1 MILTA
6 LITNIVS
13 EESYMTQAI
22 LVSLLYELLID
33 AIKEILFVPSQVTVR
48 WGGEKEN
55 IIHEGDLNLSLR
67 VAIFTN
73 PRPMQ
78 EEALFKEDTLKIS
91 RPQDPI
97 MTKANIQN
105 FLVSGANKL
114 SSYLNLCVFS
124 ITIMKYTVYI

>member
-48 WGGEKEN
+48 WRGEKEN

-105 FLVSGANKL
+105 FLVSGANKF
-114 SSYLNLCVFS
+114 SSYLNLCVFLLL
-124 ITIMKYTVYI
+124 